1 MYEIYLDS
9 ASTTKPVSS
18 ILDAIKPYIESYWHN
33 PSSLYNNGAKVREDI
48 EAVRND
54 IANLINAK
62 PEEIYFTSGA
72 TEANNW
78 VIRGYNEQSCY
89 TADIFA
95 TPIEHKSII
104 NVLENCN
111 LRPCVEYIRINNEG
125 VVDLNWLKQEIEWKC
140 DIGIP
145 LLTSI
150 IAANNEIGTV
160 QDLKKISDI
169 VHSNNG
175 DTIFHT
181 DATQMLPYMP
191 IDVEEMGIDML
202 SASAQKL
209 GGLKGTGFLYIRDRI
224 KDRIAPLIY
233 GEQEQ
238 GMRGGTENVVGIIAM
253 GEAIKHIN
261 YDNSNLTYMRDVFIY
276 ELEKMGCK
284 LIGSKEHRLPNN
296 ISVMLPEGCGGEEM
310 LYLLDM
316 SLIEISTGSAC
327 NSQSKES
334 SHVLKAIGLND
345 EEAARVIRISLS
357 NDVKPAEVQR
367 VLEEI
372 KKCIK
377 LLGGNMDN
385 VRIS

>member
-9 ASTTKPVSS
+9 ASTTKPVGS

-89 TADIFA
+89 TADIFT

-385 VRIS
+385 V

>member
-9 ASTTKPVSS
+9 ASTTKPVGS

-33 PSSLYNNGAKVREDI
+33 PSSLYNNGVKVREDI

-89 TADIFA
+89 TADIFT

-111 LRPCVEYIRINNEG
+111 LHPCVEYIRIDNEG

-224 KDRIAPLIY
+224 KDHIAPLIY

-316 SLIEISTGSAC
+316 SLIEVSTGSAC

-385 VRIS
+385 V

>member
-9 ASTTKPVSS
+9 ASTTKPVGS

-33 PSSLYNNGAKVREDI
+33 PSSLYNNGVKVREDI

-89 TADIFA
+89 TADIFT

-111 LRPCVEYIRINNEG
+111 LRPCVEYIRIDNEG

-224 KDRIAPLIY
+224 KDHIAPLIY

-385 VRIS
+385 V